1 MIKKILLVVMTGLL
15 LSSCKTKEKASQ
27 INYMQN
33 VEQIAVETAKNNEA
47 TTIQSGDQL
56 LITISAKDMDVVKP
70 FNQNY
75 SSSETS
81 QYTQPNGNVP
91 IQGQVS
97 DLGPTYLVDFEGN
110 IEFPILGI
118 LNTKNKTLSKFK
130 EELRSKLA
138 VFIINPTVNI
148 KVTNY
153 KVTILGQVTKPG
165 QYTIADGQAT
175 VLNAIG
181 LAGDLTVYGKREDV
195 LLVRTEDGK
204 ITKERIN
211 LLDANFINSPFYH
224 LKQGDVIF
232 VSANQTQE
240 KTSRLDPNLPI
251 YISVASIAVTILAL
265 VFKN

>member
-1 MIKKILLVVMTGLL
+1 MTKKIFLFVFATFLLA
-15 LSSCKTKEKASQ
+15 SCKTKEKVSQ
-27 INYMQN
+27 LNYMQN
-33 VEQIAVETAKNNEA
+33 LEAIATETAKNNVV

-56 LITISAKDMDVVKP
+56 LITVSAKDMDVVRP

-81 QYTQPNGNVP
+81 QYSQPNGNIP

-97 DLGPTYLVDFEGN
+97 DSGPTYFVDAEGN

-118 LNTKNKTLSKFK
+118 LNTSNKTLSQFK
-130 EELRSKLA
+130 EELRSRLTK
-138 VFIINPTVNI
+138 FIINPTVNL

-165 QYTIADGQAT
+165 QYTIPDGQAT

-211 LLDANFINSPFYH
+211 LLDANFINSPFYY